1 MSQNLGFLTS
11 FPKTGAFYS
20 NFCPCLLHKA
30 GKCPYLYNEGINST
44 VLPSFNMNAF
54 RRDRPFND
62 LPDLP
67 PKGDMENR
75 TVLKK
80 TIRAHKALAKLA
92 GSCKLLPNQSMLI
105 NTIGLQEA
113 KLSSE
118 IENIVT
124 TNDELYQAFSS
135 DKIVTNA
142 AVKEV
147 LHYQEALWQGYNFVK
162 EKGFLNTNLIIK
174 IFNIIKETNDS
185 VRKTTGTK
193 ILNTG
198 TGEVIY
204 TPPEGEDIIRKK
216 LKNLEDYMNTA
227 DDDTDIL
234 IKMAVMHYQ
243 FEAIHPFNDGNGRTG
258 RILNILFLIMHD
270 LLELPVLYLSKYI
283 IENKKAYY
291 NGLNQVTE
299 KEQWESWILFMLNAV
314 EDTAL
319 YTQQKIDE
327 ILLMMKETEKLLK
340 EKVPDIYSKE
350 LLEIIFSQPYCKRK
364 YLEDA
369 GIVKKKTA
377 GLYLTRL
384 EEIGLMKSIK
394 IGKEKMYI
402 HQQLYEV
409 LKK

>member
-1 MSQNLGFLTS
+1 MSDFKRDL
-11 FPKTGAFYS
+11 
-20 NFCPCLLHKA
+20 
-30 GKCPYLYNEGINST
+30 PYNN
-44 VLPSFNMNAF
+44 
-54 RRDRPFND
+54 

-67 PKGDMENR
+67 PEADMESR
-75 TVLKK
+75 AVLKK
-80 TIRAHKALAKLA
+80 AIRAHKALAKLV

-135 DKIVTNA
+135 DKIVTDA
-142 AVKEV
+142 AVKEI

-162 EKGFLNTNLIIK
+162 EKGFLSTNLFIK

-193 ILNTG
+193 ILNTA
-198 TGEVIY
+198 TGEIIY
-204 TPPEGEDIIRKK
+204 TPPEGEEVIRKK

-243 FEAIHPFNDGNGRTG
+243 FEAIHPFSDGNGRTG
-258 RILNILFLIMHD
+258 RILNILFLVMHD

-283 IENKKAYY
+283 IENKPAYY
-291 NGLNQVTE
+291 NNLNQVTE
-299 KEQWESWILFMLNAV
+299 KEQWENWVLFILNAV
-314 EDTAL
+314 EETAL
-319 YTQQKIDE
+319 YTQQKIDA
-327 ILLMMKETEKLLK
+327 ILLLMKETEKLLK
-340 EKVPDIYSKE
+340 KKTPEIYSKE

-394 IGKEKMYI
+394 VGKEKMYI
-402 HQQLYEV
+402 HRQLYEV

>member
-1 MSQNLGFLTS
+1 MST
-11 FPKTGAFYS
+11 
-20 NFCPCLLHKA
+20 
-30 GKCPYLYNEGINST
+30 
-44 VLPSFNMNAF
+44 FNRNQ
-54 RRDRPFND
+54 PFND

-67 PKGDMENR
+67 PKADMESR
-75 TVLKK
+75 AVLKK
-80 TIRAHKALAKLA
+80 AIRAHKALAKLA
-92 GSCKLLPNQSMLI
+92 ASCKLLPNQSMLI

-135 DKIVTNA
+135 DKIVTDA

-162 EKGFLNTNLIIK
+162 EKGFLSTNLFIK
-174 IFNIIKETNDS
+174 IFNVIKETNDS

-193 ILNTG
+193 ILNTA
-198 TGEVIY
+198 TGEIMY
-204 TPPEGEDIIRKK
+204 TPPEGEEVIRKK

-227 DDDTDIL
+227 DDETDIL

-258 RILNILFLIMHD
+258 RILNILFLVMHD

-283 IENKKAYY
+283 IENKPAYY

-299 KEQWESWILFMLNAV
+299 NGQWEDWILFMLQAV
-314 EDTAL
+314 EDTAV
-319 YTQQKIDE
+319 YTQHKIDA
-327 ILLMMKETEKLLK
+327 ILMLMKETEKLLK
-340 EKVPDIYSKE
+340 KKTPDIYSKE

-384 EEIGLMKSIK
+384 EQAGLMKSIK

-402 HQQLYEV
+402 NRQLYEI

>member
-1 MSQNLGFLTS
+1 
-11 FPKTGAFYS
+11 
-20 NFCPCLLHKA
+20 
-30 GKCPYLYNEGINST
+30 
-44 VLPSFNMNAF
+44 MNAF
-54 RRDRPFND
+54 KRDKPFND

-67 PKGDMENR
+67 PKADMESR
-75 TVLKK
+75 AVLKK
-80 TIRAHKALAKLA
+80 AIRAHKALAKLA

-118 IENIVT
+118 IENIII

-135 DKIVTNA
+135 DIIITDA

-147 LHYQEALWQGYNFVK
+147 LHYQEALWYGYTFVK
-162 EKGFLNTNLIIK
+162 EKGFLSTNLFIK

-193 ILNTG
+193 ILNAA
-198 TGEVIY
+198 TGEIIY
-204 TPPEGEDIIRKK
+204 TPPEGEELLQRK
-216 LKNLEDYMNTA
+216 LKNLEDYMNSTGE
-227 DDDTDIL
+227 DTDIL
-234 IKMAVMHYQ
+234 IRLAVMHYQ

-258 RILNILFLIMHD
+258 RILNILFLVMHD

-283 IENKKAYY
+283 IENKAAYY

-299 KEQWESWILFMLNAV
+299 KEQWENWILYILNAV
-314 EDTAL
+314 EETAL
-319 YTQQKIDE
+319 YTQQKIDA
-327 ILLMMKETEKLLK
+327 ILLLMKETEKSLK
-340 EKVPDIYSKE
+340 KQIPDIYSKE

-384 EEIGLMKSIK
+384 EAIGLMKSIK

-402 HQQLYEV
+402 HRQLYEI

>member
-1 MSQNLGFLTS
+1 MS
-11 FPKTGAFYS
+11 AF
-20 NFCPCLLHKA
+20 K
-30 GKCPYLYNEGINST
+30 
-44 VLPSFNMNAF
+44 
-54 RRDRPFND
+54 RDQPFNN
-62 LPDLP
+62 LPYLP
-67 PKGDMENR
+67 PKADMESR
-75 TVLKK
+75 VVLKK
-80 TIRAHKALAKLA
+80 VIQTHKALAKLS

-118 IENIVT
+118 IEHIVT

-135 DKIVTNA
+135 DIIVTDA
-142 AVKEV
+142 AIKEV
-147 LHYQEALWQGYNFVK
+147 LHYQEALWYGYTFVK
-162 EKGFLNTNLIIK
+162 EKGFLSTNLFIK
-174 IFNIIKETNDS
+174 IFNIIKETNDT

-193 ILNTG
+193 ILNTV
-198 TGEVIY
+198 TGEIMY
-204 TPPEGEDIIRKK
+204 TPPEGEELIKKK
-216 LKNLEDYMNTA
+216 LKNLEDYMNRA

-258 RILNILFLIMHD
+258 RILNILFLVMHE

-283 IENKKAYY
+283 IENKAAYY

-299 KEQWESWILFMLNAV
+299 KEQWENWILFMLNAL

-319 YTQQKIDE
+319 YTQQKIDA
-327 ILLMMKETEKLLK
+327 ILHMMKETEKLLK
-340 EKVPDIYSKE
+340 QKTPDIYSKE

-364 YLEDA
+364 YLEEA

-377 GLYLTRL
+377 GIYLTRL
-384 EEIGLMKSIK
+384 EDIGLMKSIK